1 MRSGPEGGA
10 APMKVLMVGP
20 DRAMRGGVS
29 SVVDAYLRSELVDR
43 VTLRYHATTLDG
55 GKLGKAWRSLSAVVT
70 FPGAAL
76 AFRPDLVHIHHAS
89 GRSFYRKLLFLA
101 MCKALRLRTVVHSHS
116 GTFPEFRDSSWL
128 NALLVRWFL
137 DGADACIALS
147 GSWRDVLAGFARHP
161 RVHVVHNAVDLSAFA
176 PARAGRAAR
185 GEGGDRVVLTMGR
198 LSAPKGTYDLLEAI
212 PLITEAVPQA
222 RFVLA
227 GDGAVEDV
235 RRRVDR
241 MGLAGIVR
249 TPGWVSGEARLRQI
263 SDCDV
268 FALPSRYEGM
278 PMAIL
283 EAMAMGKPI
292 VSTRVG
298 AIPEVVQDG
307 VNGYLV
313 APGDVRALA
322 DRVALLLRDAAQC
335 EELGRRARQ
344 RVEESFSTAAVMDAL
359 LAVYESVRRGEGVV
373 ATRGA
378 SERTASRA

>member
-1 MRSGPEGGA
+1 MR
-10 APMKVLMVGP
+10 VLMVGP
-20 DRAMRGGVS
+20 DPAMRGGVS
-29 SVVDAYLRSELVDR
+29 SVVDGYLRSELVRR
-43 VTLRYHATTLDG
+43 VALRYHATTVDG
-55 GKLGKAWRSLSAVVT
+55 GRLGKAWRSLSAVVT

-116 GTFPEFRDSSWL
+116 GTFPEFRNGSRL

-161 RVHVVHNAVDLSAFA
+161 RIHVVHNAVDPSAFA
-176 PARAGRAAR
+176 PARAGRAGG
-185 GEGGDRVVLTMGR
+185 GEGDRVVLTMGR

-212 PLITEAVPQA
+212 PLIVEAVPQA

-227 GDGAVEDV
+227 GDGAVDDV
-235 RRRVDR
+235 RRRADR

-249 TPGWVSGEARLRQI
+249 TPGWVPREARLRQI
-263 SDCDV
+263 SACDV

-278 PMAIL
+278 PMSIL

-313 APGDVRALA
+313 APGDVRAFA
-322 DRVALLLRDAAQC
+322 ERVALLLRDAALC

-344 RVEESFSTAAVMDAL
+344 TVEESFATPAVVDAL
-359 LAVYESVRRGEGVV
+359 LAVYDSVRRGEGVV

-378 SERTASRA
+378 SARTASRA